1 MFYADDTSVTAKDHD
16 KMRRVDYVMYK
27 LMEGRGL
34 KSTKKLIIKLVLF
47 PKCNRQI
54 ESLQYC

>member
-16 KMRRVDYVMYK
+16 KMRIVDYVMYK
-27 LMEGRGL
+27 FMEGSGF

-54 ESLQYC
+54 GTL